1 MHIMNKIARNEQ
13 TYLKVRFI
21 RNAFWP
27 KKFKNFIFL
36 QTPNSFRWR
45 LSPLSL
51 FQEDRAKEFTL
62 QRDSIYTTEQQI
74 YRLRRNT
81 INYLSSYSRSWSN
94 RDLLSFKTKWNISI
108 LRRYLFRMAT
118 VALPKLRNL
127 HDKMLMQFSCSP
139 KQPTSI
145 IFDLDST
152 VLTLYGK
159 QELARIGYNPS
170 KPGRVSYHPLLCF
183 NGLTKDYWH
192 GELRSGDTHTS
203 TGAIE
208 ILESSFAKMPASVK
222 TAKIRAD
229 RGFFNHKI
237 IETIESYKAK
247 FIIVAK
253 ATRPIKRK
261 LSSLRYRKHTSG
273 TESAHFYYQPHG
285 WQKKYRFIVIRR
297 PLPEEQ
303 TNQLSLFT
311 KGRYSYQVFVTNMTQ
326 TALYCWKFYNKRA
339 SVELIIKELKHD
351 YPLAKI
357 PTKHFHANEAYFH
370 ILLFSYNLLN
380 WFKRLCLPKEFHTMT
395 LNTLR
400 YRLLLIPGEFVRS
413 GNKPVLKL
421 PANFQ
426 YKSAFQFAIKN
437 IKKLKF

>member
-1 MHIMNKIARNEQ
+1 MRFGPKNLIISFSSKRLTHFGGVYLLYLFFKKIGLKSLLYNE
-13 TYLKVRFI
+13 TRFI
-21 RNAFWP
+21 QRNNKYTVSEEILSIIYPAILGLGRIETSYLL
-27 KKFKNFIFL
+27 KQNGIFQYL
-36 QTPNSFRWR
+36 TGLPSYPN
-45 LSPLSL
+45 P
-51 FQEDRAKEFTL
+51 
-62 QRDSIYTTEQQI
+62 TT
-74 YRLRRNT
+74 
-81 INYLSSYSRSWSN
+81 
-94 RDLLSFKTKWNISI
+94 

-118 VALPKLRNL
+118 AALPKLRNL
-127 HDKMLMQFSCSP
+127 HDKMLMQFSCLP

-183 NGLTKDYWH
+183 NGFTKDYWH
-192 GELRSGDTHTS
+192 GELRPGDTHTS

-208 ILESSFAKMPASVK
+208 ILEASFAKIPASVK
-222 TAKIRAD
+222 TAHIRAD
-229 RGFFNHKI
+229 RGFFNHNI
-237 IETIESYKAK
+237 IETIEFYQAK

-253 ATRPIKRK
+253 ATRPIKQK

-339 SVELIIKELKHD
+339 SVELIIKELKQD

-380 WFKRLCLPKEFHTMT
+380 WFKRLCLPKEFQTMT

-400 YRLLLIPGEFVRS
+400 YRLLLIPGEIVRS

-421 PANFQ
+421 PVNFQ
-426 YKSAFQFAIKN
+426 YKSAFQYAVKI
-437 IKKLKF
+437 IEKLKF

>member
-1 MHIMNKIARNEQ
+1 MRFGPKNLRISFSSKRLTHFGGVYLLYLFFKKIGLKSLLYNE
-13 TYLKVRFI
+13 TRFI
-21 RNAFWP
+21 QRNNKYTVSEEILSIIYPAILGLGRIETSYLL
-27 KKFKNFIFL
+27 KQNGIFQYL
-36 QTPNSFRWR
+36 TGLPSYPN
-45 LSPLSL
+45 P
-51 FQEDRAKEFTL
+51 
-62 QRDSIYTTEQQI
+62 TT
-74 YRLRRNT
+74 
-81 INYLSSYSRSWSN
+81 
-94 RDLLSFKTKWNISI
+94 

-303 TNQLSLFT
+303 TNQLSFFT